1 MENYLA
7 GRKFVQALTGYK
19 HDLKQYN
26 ANFGKKNSF
35 KKSQMWTLLLYVI
48 LPLILLGTTLVFIM
62 LYCLVSFLIRC
73 LCGEAKVEV
82 PDKKKQ

>member
-7 GRKFVQALTGYK
+7 MRKLVHDWTGYK
-19 HDLKQYN
+19 HDLKAYN

-48 LPLILLGTTLVFIM
+48 LPLILIGTSVAMFA
-62 LYCLVSFLIRC
+62 LYCIISCLIKC
-73 LCGEAKVEV
+73 CCGQSARVEEES
-82 PDKKKQ
+82 